1 MTTRHILSVG
11 TARARSIAPTPRSAT
26 ASLRRLVVTG
36 ALAATAVATAPLV
49 AAPLAA
55 QATQGDR
62 LSLVL
67 RDHQSRG
74 LPVDPLR
81 AKLAEGRA
89 KGASEERI
97 VAAVTLLAARMDTVA
112 RALRPTV
119 SDAELREG
127 AEALG
132 ASATPAMLARLR
144 ARAPHESLEP
154 ALIVL
159 TRLLR
164 RGVPRESAERAVV
177 RLLDRRLER
186 GVMLAT
192 ADALVRDLAGGA
204 RLDDALDVRLGQ
216 GRVPGGLPGGLEA
229 VGGGLNTGGVSGVG
243 STSGGPTPPPPVP
256 RRP

>member
-1 MTTRHILSVG
+1 M
-11 TARARSIAPTPRSAT
+11 IAPPLVRRA
-26 ASLRRLVVTG
+26 ARLVA
-36 ALAATAVATAPLV
+36 ALAV

-55 QATQGDR
+55 QSPSAER

-127 AEALG
+127 AEALA

-144 ARAPHESLEP
+144 ARAPKTSLEP
-154 ALIVL
+154 SLIVL

-164 RGVPRESAERAVV
+164 RGVPRDDAERAVL
-177 RLLDRRLER
+177 RLIDRRLEA

-192 ADALVRDLAGGA
+192 ADAIVRDLAGGA
-204 RLDDALDVRLGQ
+204 RLDSALDVRLGT
-216 GRVPGGLPGGLEA
+216 GRVPAGVPAGFDAVRGVGSGGI
-229 VGGGLNTGGVSGVG
+229 VNTGGVPMN
-243 STSGGPTPPPPVP
+243 GPPLPPTTPP

>member
-1 MTTRHILSVG
+1 V
-11 TARARSIAPTPRSAT
+11 TAR
-26 ASLRRLVVTG
+26 RL
-36 ALAATAVATAPLV
+36 ALLLALVAT

-55 QATQGDR
+55 QGPQRDR

-127 AEALG
+127 ADALA

-164 RGVPRESAERAVV
+164 RGVPRDAAERAVV

-186 GVMLAT
+186 GTMLAT

-204 RLDDALDVRLGQ
+204 RLDDALDARLGQ
-216 GRVPGGLPGGLEA
+216 GRVPGGLPRAIDAAATGAIGAGG
-229 VGGGLNTGGVSGVG
+229 VPTISTGGTPMSGSAG
-243 STSGGPTPPPPVP
+243 NGPTLPPPAP

>member
-1 MTTRHILSVG
+1 VTAHRLALLIVG
-11 TARARSIAPTPRSAT
+11 
-26 ASLRRLVVTG
+26 
-36 ALAATAVATAPLV
+36 LAV
-49 AAPLAA
+49 AAPIAA
-55 QATQGDR
+55 QTTQGDR

-144 ARAPHESLEP
+144 ARAPKESLEP

-164 RGVPRESAERAVV
+164 RGVPRDAAERAVL
-177 RLLDRRLER
+177 RLIDRRLER

-216 GRVPGGLPGGLEA
+216 GRVPGALPRA
-229 VGGGLNTGGVSGVG
+229 VDVNGASVSTGGMAGSGSVSN
-243 STSGGPTPPPPVP
+243 TPTLPPPAP